1 MGDDYA
7 GEAWFPTHEVTCQA
21 ELQSQRLVCE
31 LIDPRMNRGWL
42 ARTEDGFLR
51 FEVERG
57 LPAWYLWYL
66 WYLCILQVSMNE
78 RELTVVV
85 LRYGSDLTH

>member
-21 ELQSQRLVCE
+21 ELQSLRLVCE
-31 LIDPRMNRGWL
+31 LIDPRMNRGSL

-57 LPAWYLWYL
+57 FPAWYLG
-66 WYLCILQVSMNE
+66 ILQARTNG

-85 LRYGSDLTH
+85 LRYGSDLPH